1 MKLLKTF
8 ALAEGTKSN
17 DSWCVGEVDPG
28 KRLVFRK
35 SLSCKYP
42 EPWCGVWCTYIH
54 TYILASCLRNL
65 HALVYSASGAVC
77 PVPGSWSSVAEPCVL
92 RSSGLPR
99 RARQVDPWPGMGCG
113 RVCWLLL
120 PGLEGVIANTEAAP
134 WHAVIRVTSTCHR
147 VLPATL
153 NSYGLNQ
160 LMTCLGLSCRMPH
173 RTNIRCF
180 VSPWGEKADRQ
191 QGITV

>member
-99 RARQVDPWPGMGCG
+99 RARH
-113 RVCWLLL
+113 
-120 PGLEGVIANTEAAP
+120 GLWEGVLAPAAWAGGSHCQHRGSTLACSDQGYQHMPQSIASNSKQLWTEPADDMFG
-134 WHAVIRVTSTCHR
+134 S
-147 VLPATL
+147 VL
-153 NSYGLNQ
+153 
-160 LMTCLGLSCRMPH
+160 
-173 RTNIRCF
+173 
-180 VSPWGEKADRQ
+180 
-191 QGITV
+191 